1 MTPRVFV
8 EEMFQMVIVG
18 NFHAQAVTPKNVRTQ
33 LKK

>member
-8 EEMFQMVIVG
+8 EEMFQMVG
-18 NFHAQAVTPKNVRTQ
+18 NFHAQAVTPKNVPTQ